1 MEIALK
7 DMEEMQANFEDSF
20 QLPYFQAE
28 FEGLRQHKTCVNAD
42 MALREDAVLDLLA
55 CWPTVRAM
63 NAETK
68 TNAYRSLASVTDCT
82 GIERHA
88 NALSTIRG
96 NLGISILRKM

>member
-1 MEIALK
+1 
-7 DMEEMQANFEDSF
+7 MEETQATFKDSP

-28 FEGLRQHKTCVNAD
+28 FESLRQHKTCINVD
-42 MALREDAVLDLLA
+42 MTLREDAVLDLLA

-63 NAETK
+63 DAETK
-68 TNAYRSLASVTDCT
+68 TNAYRSLASVADCT
-82 GIERHA
+82 GIEQRA